1 MTTTSSNKGEIMKTI
16 NVEAADEQRLND
28 ALTQVQLH
36 GASDD
41 WDAIETLDVLGAIEW
56 DDDGWH
62 IVKGGIRLVVTKS
75 ERHVMSH
82 RVINYSN
89 SVYARR
95 VEWAC
100 SCGKTGGVDDG
111 QQPAT
116 LRRARSA
123 HRRHVAAATK
133 SAS

>member
-1 MTTTSSNKGEIMKTI
+1 MKTI
-16 NVEAADEQRLND
+16 NIEAADQQRLND

-62 IVKGGIRLVVTKS
+62 IVKGGVRLSVLNDVQHTLADLVTT
-75 ERHVMSH
+75 
-82 RVINYSN
+82 NYPN

-95 VEWAC
+95 IEWVC
-100 SCGKTGGVDDG
+100 LCGKTGAIEDG
-111 QQPAT
+111 QMGAT
-116 LRRARSA
+116 YKRARSA